1 MKDTRQRIL
10 DKLAKAN
17 KPSTSVEHKVDLSNI
32 TELEDHVEFIISSM
46 ESEAKLGMDQLSALE
61 QTLGFLSGF
70 VDLAKED
77 LAMANEL
84 KSAVDDLGIETP
96 QSLLDTIQLLE
107 IITDGYFD
115 YESLNDERQ
124 KIEYIIGDTL
134 IIR

>member
-1 MKDTRQRIL
+1 MQKIL
-10 DKLAKAN
+10 NKLAKAN
-17 KPSTSVEHKVDLSNI
+17 KPLTSVKHKVDLSNI